1 MDVTNA
7 KFAIAADGIRIREF
21 IEFMDSRR
29 DRDRIALSLSLLSY
43 LQTLLQT

>member
-29 DRDRIALSLSLLSY
+29 DRDRIALSLSLF
-43 LQTLLQT
+43 